1 MNIMNVERRK
11 EIDRAVELIE
21 QAQQILA
28 VAAEEEQDYF
38 DNIPEAFQ
46 DGERGERANEAAEAL
61 EEVATNMADAMETL
75 EEAKA

>member
-1 MNIMNVERRK
+1 MNAKRRK
-11 EIDRAVELIE
+11 EIDRAAELIE

-38 DNIPEAFQ
+38 DNMPEAFQ
-46 DGERGERANEAAEAL
+46 DGEKGERANEAAEAL

>member
-1 MNIMNVERRK
+1 MNAERRK
-11 EIDRAVELIE
+11 EIDRAAELIE

-28 VAAEEEQDYF
+28 VAAEEEQDCF
-38 DNIPEAFQ
+38 DNIQ
-46 DGERGERANEAAEAL
+46 GGEKGERANEAAEAL